1 MIGSTEWILILAVV
15 LLLFGGSAIPRIAR
29 SLGKARAEFEK
40 GAREGNTRDPAGP
53 ERADSKASR
62 R

>member
-40 GAREGNTRDPAGP
+40 GAREGNTQDPAGP
-53 ERADSKASR
+53 EQADTKASR

>member
-29 SLGKARAEFEK
+29 SLGKARAEFERGVKEGGAPAKEGKTRKNADAK
-40 GAREGNTRDPAGP
+40 G
-53 ERADSKASR
+53 
-62 R
+62 

>member
-40 GAREGNTRDPAGP
+40 GVKEGGAASKDEPRKED
-53 ERADSKASR
+53 ADAKG
-62 R
+62 

>member
-15 LLLFGGSAIPRIAR
+15 LLLFGGTAIPRIAR

-40 GAREGNTRDPAGP
+40 GAKEGETAAEKHP
-53 ERADSKASR
+53 SKGGAHAKG
-62 R
+62 